1 MRDDLTR
8 RIEVH
13 REAVTAEFA
22 FMKSAATLE
31 ELVARAVPLAG
42 GAGMLVPVSELHA
55 GDERLIDTLG
65 RWRERSAF
73 AFPTQ
78 FPVTRAGTAA
88 WLRRGV
94 LDVADR
100 ILFLVQ
106 DRFGHTVGH
115 LGFAGADNAGRALE
129 IDNVVRGEPDVQPGL
144 MGAALAGLIDWAED
158 CFRPARIHLRV
169 FADNDHAVAFYRR
182 HGFRETG
189 RTPLRREADGDAVR
203 YVSAPED
210 GPVDRWFLC
219 MERAPGRAADAGEPI
234 LTAGPSISPREVAY
248 ATDAA
253 RHGWNRRWS
262 GYITRFEREFA
273 EYVGAEHAIATSS
286 CTGALHLAMLA
297 IGLGPGDEAIV
308 PEQTWVATAKAV
320 SYVGAT
326 PVFAD
331 VQADS
336 WCLDPASVEAAVT
349 ERTKA
354 IVPVHLYGHPADMDA
369 LRDVADRH
377 GLALIEDAAPAIGAE
392 LRGRRVGAL
401 GTAGAFSFQGAKL
414 LVTGEGGML
423 VTNDPDVY
431 AKAYKAWDLGV
442 ERSRGFWIDA
452 HGLKY
457 KLPNVA
463 AALGLGQLERIDHLI
478 EAKREI
484 FGWYAEELEGVAGI
498 TLNHEA
504 GWARSIYWMSS
515 ILVDPAAGIDRD
527 GMRAAL
533 ASAGVDTR
541 PTFPRIST
549 YPIWAERRAVPA
561 PAAQRIAEQ
570 GINLPSGV
578 RLRRDQVAR
587 VGEAVRAAVAAASL
601 RRAA

>member
-1 MRDDLTR
+1 MRDDVTR
-8 RIEVH
+8 RIEAH
-13 REAVTAEFA
+13 RDAVSREVA

-31 ELVARAVPLAG
+31 ELVARSVPLAD
-42 GAGMLVPVSELHA
+42 GAGMLVPICALHA
-55 GDERLIDTLG
+55 DDTRLIATL
-65 RWRERSAF
+65 
-73 AFPTQ
+73 
-78 FPVTRAGTAA
+78 AGWHGESVVHTTA
-88 WLRRGV
+88 WLRN
-94 LDVADR
+94 LLADAGR
-100 ILFLVQ
+100 IVFLVQ
-106 DRFGHTVGH
+106 DRFGHTVGQ
-115 LGFAGADNAGRALE
+115 AGLASSEPNDRVLAATDVVFSSDAPHPAFRAAALE
-129 IDNVVRGEPDVQPGL
+129 GL
-144 MGAALAGLIDWAED
+144 RAWAED
-158 CFRPARIHLRV
+158 CFRPARIDGIRP
-169 FADNDHAVAFYRR
+169 RR
-182 HGFRETG
+182 A
-189 RTPLRREADGDAVR
+189 RR
-203 YVSAPED
+203 
-210 GPVDRWFLC
+210 
-219 MERAPGRAADAGEPI
+219 DAGETI

-262 GYITRFEREFA
+262 GYISRFEQEFA

-297 IGLGPGDEAIV
+297 LGLGPGDEAIV

-336 WCLDPASVEAAVT
+336 WCLDPASVEAAIT

-369 LRDVADRH
+369 LRTVADRH
-377 GLALIEDAAPAIGAE
+377 GLPLVEDAAPAIGAE

-484 FGWYAEELEGVAGI
+484 FGWYAEELDGVHGI

-504 GWARSIYWMSS
+504 DWARSIYWMSS
-515 ILVDPAAGIDRD
+515 ILVDSACGIDRD
-527 GMRAAL
+527 GMRQAL
-533 ASAGVDTR
+533 LADGIDTR

-561 PAAQRIAEQ
+561 PVAQRIAEQ

-587 VGEAVRAAVAAASL
+587 IGESVRRAAASASL
-601 RRAA
+601 RQAA

>member
-1 MRDDLTR
+1 MPDDMTR
-8 RIEVH
+8 R
-13 REAVTAEFA
+13 RETFRAAVRDELA
-22 FMKSAATLE
+22 FMKAAATIE
-31 ELVARAVPLAG
+31 ELTGRAVPLAD
-42 GAGMLVPVSELHA
+42 GAGMLVPVCELHT
-55 GDERLIDTLG
+55 GDERLLARMI
-65 RWRERSAF
+65 RWRRENSF
-73 AFPTQ
+73 AFPGQ
-78 FPVTRAGTAA
+78 GPVEPEMAAA
-88 WLRRGV
+88 WLRAEI
-94 LDVADR
+94 LDDPGR
-100 ILFLVQ
+100 IVFLVL

-115 LGFAGADNAGRALE
+115 VGLAAGAGRALE
-129 IDNVVRGEPDVQPGL
+129 VTDVVRGEKTVQPGL
-144 MGAALAGLIDWAED
+144 MSAALAGLLAWAED
-158 CFRPARIHLRV
+158 CFRPGRVGARVPENL
-169 FADNDHAVAFYRR
+169 HAIRFFERA
-182 HGFRETG
+182 GFR
-189 RTPLRREADGDAVR
+189 
-203 YVSAPED
+203 SA
-210 GPVDRWFLC
+210 
-219 MERAPGRAADAGEPI
+219 GRARDGVPAMEWAPRRKDGGRPI

-253 RHGWNRRWS
+253 RHGWNARWS

-320 SYVGAT
+320 TYVGAT

-331 VQADS
+331 VERGS
-336 WCLDPASVEAAVT
+336 WCLDATSVEAAVS

-369 LRDVADRH
+369 LRAVADRH

-392 LRGRRVGAL
+392 IRGRRVGAL
-401 GTAGAFSFQGAKL
+401 CTAGAFSFQGAKL
-414 LVTGEGGML
+414 LVTGEGGMF

-431 AKAYKAWDLGV
+431 ARAYKAWDLGV

-463 AALGLGQLERIDHLI
+463 AALGLGQLQRVDHLI

-484 FGWYAEELEGVAGI
+484 FSWYAEELAGVPGI
-498 TLNHEA
+498 TLNHETE
-504 GWARSIYWMSS
+504 WARSIYWMTS
-515 ILVDPAAGIDRD
+515 ILVDPACGIDRD

-533 ASAGVDTR
+533 AADGIDTR
-541 PTFPRIST
+541 PTFPLIST
-549 YPIWAERRAVPA
+549 YPIWDERRAVPA
-561 PAAQRIAEQ
+561 RVAATIADR

-587 VGEAVRAAVAAASL
+587 IGEAVRRAVSSGV

>member
-1 MRDDLTR
+1 MSDDVTR
-8 RIEVH
+8 RLETY
-13 REAVTAEFA
+13 RAAVRDEFA
-22 FMKSAATLE
+22 FMKAAANIE
-31 ELVARAVPLAG
+31 ELTARGIPLAG

-55 GDERLIDTLG
+55 ADTRLIELLAS
-65 RWRERSAF
+65 WRAQSAF
-73 AFPTQ
+73 AFPTR
-78 FPVTRAGTAA
+78 FPVTHDGTAR
-88 WLRRGV
+88 WLRQGL
-94 LDVADR
+94 LDVPDR
-100 ILFLVQ
+100 ILFLVH
-106 DRFGHTVGH
+106 DRFGHPVGH
-115 LGFAGADNAGRALE
+115 LGFASADSPDRSLE
-129 IDNVVRGEPDVQPGL
+129 VDNVVRGEGGVQPGL
-144 MGAALAGLIDWAED
+144 MGAALEGLLAWGEE

-169 FADNDHAVAFYRR
+169 FADNERAVAFYRR
-182 HGFRETG
+182 HGFRDGT
-189 RTPLRREADGDAVR
+189 RQPLRREVEGEVVRYTPSGGERADAWFLGMEWTPERADGDQ
-203 YVSAPED
+203 
-210 GPVDRWFLC
+210 
-219 MERAPGRAADAGEPI
+219 PI

-248 ATDAA
+248 TTDAA
-253 RHGWNRRWS
+253 RHGWNTRWS
-262 GYITRFEREFA
+262 GYISRFEREFA

-286 CTGALHLAMLA
+286 CTGALHMAMLA

-331 VQADS
+331 VEPGS
-336 WCLDPASVEAAVT
+336 WCLDPASVEAAIT

-369 LRDVADRH
+369 LQAVADRH
-377 GLALIEDAAPAIGAE
+377 GLPLIEDAAPAIGAE
-392 LRGRRVGAL
+392 IRGRRVGAL

-414 LVTGEGGML
+414 LVTGEGGMF

-431 AKAYKAWDLGV
+431 ARAYKAWDLGV
-442 ERSRGFWIDA
+442 DRSRGFWIDA

-463 AALGLGQLERIDHLI
+463 AAIGLGQLERVDHLI

-484 FGWYAEELEGVAGI
+484 FGWYAEELAGVPGI
-498 TLNHEA
+498 ALNHETA
-504 GWARSIYWMSS
+504 WARSIYWMTS
-515 ILVDPAAGIDRD
+515 ILVDPVCGIDRD

-533 ASAGVDTR
+533 AAEGIDTR
-541 PTFPRIST
+541 PTFPLIST
-549 YPIWAERRAVPA
+549 YPIWDERRAVPA
-561 PAAQRIAEQ
+561 PVAATIAER

-587 VGEAVRAAVAAASL
+587 IGEAVRRAASAGM

>member
-1 MRDDLTR
+1 MRDDVSR
-8 RIEVH
+8 RGEVF
-13 REAVTAEFA
+13 RAAVRDEIG
-22 FMKSAATLE
+22 FMKAATTLE
-31 ELVARAVPLAG
+31 ELAARSVPLAG
-42 GAGMLVPVSELHA
+42 GAGMLVPVCELHA
-55 GDERLIDTLG
+55 QDERLIRTLA
-65 RWRERSAF
+65 RWREESAF

-78 FPVTRAGTAA
+78 FPVTHAGTAT
-88 WLRRGV
+88 WLRRGL
-94 LDVADR
+94 LDVPDR

-115 LGFAGADNAGRALE
+115 LGFASAFSADRSLE
-129 IDNVVRGEPDVQPGL
+129 VDNVVRGEQGAQPGL
-144 MGAALAGLIDWAED
+144 MGAALEGLLAWGED

-169 FADNDHAVAFYRR
+169 FADNAHAIGFYRR
-182 HGFRETG
+182 LGFRDG
-189 RTPLRREADGDAVR
+189 DRTPLRRELDGETVR
-203 YVSAPED
+203 YVPADEAPA
-210 GPVDRWFLC
+210 DRWFLG
-219 MERAPGRAADAGEPI
+219 MEWAPGRADLGEPI
-234 LTAGPSISPREVAY
+234 LTAGPSVSPREVAY

-273 EYVGAEHAIATSS
+273 EYIGAEYAIATSS
-286 CTGALHLAMLA
+286 CTGALHLAMVAL
-297 IGLGPGDEAIV
+297 GLGPGDEAIV

-320 SYVGAT
+320 SYTGAT

-331 VQADS
+331 VEPVS
-336 WCLDPASVEAAVT
+336 WCLDAASVESAIT

-369 LRDVADRH
+369 LRAVAGRH
-377 GLALIEDAAPAIGAE
+377 GLPLVEDAAPAIGAE

-431 AKAYKAWDLGV
+431 ARAYKAWDLGV
-442 ERSRGFWIDA
+442 ERSKGFWIDA

-463 AALGLGQLERIDHLI
+463 AAIGLGQLERVDHLI

-484 FGWYAEELEGVAGI
+484 FAWYAEELDGVPGI

-504 GWARSIYWMSS
+504 EWARSIYWMTS
-515 ILVDPAAGIDRD
+515 ILVDPACGTDRE

-533 ASAGVDTR
+533 AARGIDTR
-541 PTFPRIST
+541 PTFPLIST
-549 YPIWAERRAVPA
+549 YPIWDERRAVPA
-561 PAAQRIAEQ
+561 PVARTIGER

-587 VGEAVRAAVAAASL
+587 IGEEIRRVVVASAVGKAA
-601 RRAA
+601 

>member
-1 MRDDLTR
+1 MHDDVSR
-8 RIEVH
+8 RGEVF
-13 REAVTAEFA
+13 RAAVRHELA
-22 FMKSAATLE
+22 FMKAAATLE
-31 ELVARAVPLAG
+31 ELVARSVPLAA
-42 GAGMLVPVSELHA
+42 GAGMLVPVCELHA
-55 GDERLIDTLG
+55 GDERLIGALA
-65 RWRERSAF
+65 RWREENAF

-78 FPVTRAGTAA
+78 FPVTQAGTAT
-88 WLRRGV
+88 WLRHGL
-94 LDVADR
+94 LDVPDR

-115 LGFAGADNAGRALE
+115 LGFASASSTDRSLE
-129 IDNVVRGEPDVQPGL
+129 VDNVVRGEQGAQPGL
-144 MGAALAGLIDWAED
+144 MGAALEGLLAWAQD

-169 FADNDHAVAFYRR
+169 FADNAHAIGFYRR
-182 HGFRETG
+182 LGFRDG
-189 RTPLRREADGDAVR
+189 ARTPLRRELDGETVR
-203 YVSAPED
+203 YVPAAGAPA
-210 GPVDRWFLC
+210 DRWFLG
-219 MERAPGRAADAGEPI
+219 MEWVPGRADSGEPI
-234 LTAGPSISPREVAY
+234 LTAGPSITPREVAY

-273 EYVGAEHAIATSS
+273 EYVGAEYAIATSS
-286 CTGALHLAMLA
+286 CTGALHLAMVAL
-297 IGLGPGDEAIV
+297 GLGPGDEVIV

-320 SYVGAT
+320 SYTGAT

-331 VQADS
+331 VEPIS
-336 WCLDPASVEAAVT
+336 WCLDAASVESAIT

-354 IVPVHLYGHPADMDA
+354 IVPVHLYGHPADMHA
-369 LRDVADRH
+369 LQAVADRH
-377 GLALIEDAAPAIGAE
+377 GLPLIEDAAPAIGAE

-431 AKAYKAWDLGV
+431 ARAYKAWDLGV

-463 AALGLGQLERIDHLI
+463 AAIGLGQLDRVDHLI

-484 FGWYAEELEGVAGI
+484 FAWYAEELDGVPGI

-504 GWARSIYWMSS
+504 EWARSIYWMTS
-515 ILVDPAAGIDRD
+515 ILVDPACGIDRE

-533 ASAGVDTR
+533 AAAGIDTR
-541 PTFPRIST
+541 PTFPLIST
-549 YPIWAERRAVPA
+549 YPIWDERRAVPA
-561 PAAQRIAEQ
+561 PVANTIGER

-587 VGEAVRAAVAAASL
+587 IGEEIRRAVAASAVGK
-601 RRAA
+601 AA

>member
-1 MRDDLTR
+1 MRDDVTR

-13 REAVTAEFA
+13 REAVTAELA

-31 ELVARAVPLAG
+31 ELVARSVPLAG
-42 GAGMLVPVSELHA
+42 GAGMLVPVCELHA
-55 GDERLIDTLG
+55 ADERLIDTLG

-73 AFPTQ
+73 AFPTR
-78 FPVTRAGTAA
+78 FPVTREGTAR
-88 WLRRGV
+88 WLRSGV
-94 LDVADR
+94 LDVPDR

-115 LGFAGADNAGRALE
+115 LGFAGAGGDERALE
-129 IDNVVRGEPDVQPGL
+129 VDNVVRGEPDVQPGL
-144 MGAALAGLIDWAED
+144 MGAALTGLLEWAQD
-158 CFRPARIHLRV
+158 CFRPDRIHLRV
-169 FADNDHAVAFYRR
+169 FADNDHAIAFYGR
-182 HGFRETG
+182 HGFHETA
-189 RTPLRREADGDAVR
+189 RTPLRREEDGDVVR
-203 YVSAPED
+203 YVPAD
-210 GPVDRWFLC
+210 GPADRWFVC
-219 MERAPGRAADAGEPI
+219 MDWSPASTAETGETI

-320 SYVGAT
+320 DYVGAT

-336 WCLDPASVEAAVT
+336 WCLDPASVEAAIT

-354 IVPVHLYGHPADMDA
+354 IVPVHLYGHPADLDA
-369 LRDVADRH
+369 LRAVADRH
-377 GLALIEDAAPAIGAE
+377 GLPLIEDAAPAIGAE

-423 VTNDPDVY
+423 VTNDADVY

-463 AALGLGQLERIDHLI
+463 AALGLGQLERVDHLI

-484 FGWYAEELEGVAGI
+484 FAWYAEELDGVAGI

-504 GWARSIYWMSS
+504 AWARSIYWMSS
-515 ILVDPAAGIDRD
+515 ILVDPACGTDRD
-527 GMRAAL
+527 RVRAAL
-533 ASAGVDTR
+533 AADGIDTR

-549 YPIWAERRAVPA
+549 YPIWAQRRAVPA
-561 PAAQRIAEQ
+561 PVAQRIAEQ

-587 VGEAVRAAVAAASL
+587 IGESVRRSVAAAP
-601 RRAA
+601 RRQAA

>member
-1 MRDDLTR
+1 MRDDVAR
-8 RIEVH
+8 RIDIH
-13 REAVTAEFA
+13 RDAVTAELA

-31 ELVARAVPLAG
+31 ELVGRSVPLAG
-42 GAGMLVPVSELHA
+42 GAGMLVPLCELHA
-55 GDERLIDTLG
+55 RDTRLIATL
-65 RWRERSAF
+65 
-73 AFPTQ
+73 
-78 FPVTRAGTAA
+78 AGWHGESVAHTTA
-88 WLRRGV
+88 WLRN
-94 LDVADR
+94 LLADPGR
-100 ILFLVQ
+100 IVFLVQ
-106 DRFGHTVGH
+106 DRFGHTVGQ
-115 LGFAGADNAGRALE
+115 AGLASSAPAERALAATDIVFSAE
-129 IDNVVRGEPDVQPGL
+129 APHPAFRA
-144 MGAALAGLIDWAED
+144 AALEGLRAWAED
-158 CFRPARIHLRV
+158 CFRPARIDGVRPPRV
-169 FADNDHAVAFYRR
+169 RADD
-182 HGFRETG
+182 GET
-189 RTPLRREADGDAVR
+189 
-203 YVSAPED
+203 
-210 GPVDRWFLC
+210 
-219 MERAPGRAADAGEPI
+219 I

-262 GYITRFEREFA
+262 GYITRFEQEFA

-320 SYVGAT
+320 TYMGAT

-336 WCLDPASVEAAVT
+336 WCLDPASVEAAIT

-354 IVPVHLYGHPADMDA
+354 IVPVHLYGHPADMDG
-369 LRDVADRH
+369 LRAVADRH
-377 GLALIEDAAPAIGAE
+377 GLPLIEDAAPAIGAE

-423 VTNDPDVY
+423 VTNDADVY

-452 HGLKY
+452 DGLKY

-484 FGWYAEELEGVAGI
+484 FGWYAEELDGLDGI

-504 GWARSIYWMSS
+504 EWARSIYWMSS
-515 ILVDPAAGIDRD
+515 ILVDPACGIDRD

-533 ASAGVDTR
+533 AAAGVDSR

-561 PAAQRIAEQ
+561 PVSQLIAER

-587 VGEAVRAAVAAASL
+587 VGEVVRRAASSATL

>member
-1 MRDDLTR
+1 MRDDVSR
-8 RIEVH
+8 RRDVF
-13 REAVTAEFA
+13 RVAVRDELA
-22 FMKSAATLE
+22 FMKAATTLE
-31 ELVARAVPLAG
+31 ELVARSIPLAA
-42 GAGMLVPVSELHA
+42 GAGMLVPICELHA
-55 GDERLIDTLG
+55 EDERLIATLA
-65 RWRERSAF
+65 RWREENAF

-78 FPVTRAGTAA
+78 FQVTHSGTAT
-88 WLRRGV
+88 WLRREV
-94 LDVADR
+94 LDVPDR

-106 DRFGHTVGH
+106 DRFGHTAGH
-115 LGFAGADNAGRALE
+115 LGFASAFSGDRSLE
-129 IDNVVRGEPDVQPGL
+129 VDNVVRGEKAVQPGL
-144 MGAALAGLIDWAED
+144 MGAALQGLVAWAED

-169 FADNDHAVAFYRR
+169 FADNDHAIGFYRR
-182 HGFRETG
+182 AGFCDG
-189 RTPLRREADGDAVR
+189 VRTPLRREVDGDAVR
-203 YVSAPED
+203 YVPSRG
-210 GPVDRWFLC
+210 GPADRWFLG
-219 MERAPGRAADAGEPI
+219 MEWAPGRAVGDEPI

-248 ATDAA
+248 ATDAT

-262 GYITRFEREFA
+262 GYITRLEREFA

-286 CTGALHLAMLA
+286 CTGALHLAMVAL
-297 IGLGPGDEAIV
+297 GLGPGDEVIV

-320 SYVGAT
+320 SYTGAT

-331 VQADS
+331 VEPVS
-336 WCLDPASVEAAVT
+336 WCLDAASVQSAIT

-354 IVPVHLYGHPADMDA
+354 ILPVHLYGHPADMDA
-369 LRDVADRH
+369 LRAVADRH
-377 GLALIEDAAPAIGAE
+377 GLPLVEDAAPAIGAE

-431 AKAYKAWDLGV
+431 ARAYKAWDLGV
-442 ERSRGFWIDA
+442 ERSKGFWIDA

-463 AALGLGQLERIDHLI
+463 AAIGLGQLERVDHLI

-484 FGWYAEELEGVAGI
+484 FSWYAEELDGVSGI

-504 GWARSIYWMSS
+504 EWARSIYWMTS
-515 ILVDPAAGIDRD
+515 ILVDPACGIDRD

-533 ASAGVDTR
+533 AAVGIDTR
-541 PTFPRIST
+541 PTFPLIST
-549 YPIWAERRAVPA
+549 YPIWDERRAVAA
-561 PAAQRIAEQ
+561 PVARLIGDR

-587 VGEAVRAAVAAASL
+587 IGEEIRRAVAAPAVGK
-601 RRAA
+601 AA

>member
-1 MRDDLTR
+1 VDDVTGRLETHRAAVRDEL
-8 RIEVH
+8 
-13 REAVTAEFA
+13 A
-22 FMKSAATLE
+22 FMKAAATIE
-31 ELVARAVPLAG
+31 ELTARAVPLAD
-42 GAGMLVPVSELHA
+42 GAGMLFPVCGLHA
-55 GDERLIDTLG
+55 ADERLLDRLG
-65 RWRERSAF
+65 QWRRENSF
-73 AFPTQ
+73 AFPGRG
-78 FPVTRAGTAA
+78 PVTPEWAA
-88 WLRRGV
+88 TWLRADV
-94 LDVADR
+94 LDDAGR
-100 ILFLVQ
+100 ILFLVL

-115 LGFAGADNAGRALE
+115 VGLAAADDLALE
-129 IDNVVRGEPDVQPGL
+129 VTDVVRGEKTVQPGL
-144 MGAALAGLIDWAED
+144 MSAAVAGLLAWAED
-158 CFRPARIHLRV
+158 CFRPARVHLHV
-169 FADNDHAVAFYRR
+169 PANLHAIRFFERA
-182 HGFRETG
+182 GFRTAG
-189 RTPLRREADGDAVR
+189 RADDGSLAMEW
-203 YVSAPED
+203 APER
-210 GPVDRWFLC
+210 VDS
-219 MERAPGRAADAGEPI
+219 DEPI

-248 ATDAA
+248 TTDAA
-253 RHGWNRRWS
+253 RHGWNSRWS

-286 CTGALHLAMLA
+286 CTGALHMAMLA

-331 VQADS
+331 VEPGS
-336 WCLDPASVEAAVT
+336 WCLDAASVEAAIT

-369 LRDVADRH
+369 LQAVAGRH
-377 GLALIEDAAPAIGAE
+377 GLPLIEDAAPAIGAE
-392 LRGRRVGAL
+392 IRGRRVGAL

-414 LVTGEGGML
+414 LVTGEGGMF

-431 AKAYKAWDLGV
+431 ARAYKAWDLGV

-457 KLPNVA
+457 KMPNVA
-463 AALGLGQLERIDHLI
+463 AAIGLGQLGRIDHLI

-484 FGWYAEELEGVAGI
+484 FGWYAEELDGVPGI
-498 TLNHEA
+498 ALNHEA
-504 GWARSIYWMSS
+504 EWARSIYWMTS
-515 ILVDPAAGIDRD
+515 ILVDPACGIDRD

-533 ASAGVDTR
+533 AAGGIDTR
-541 PTFPRIST
+541 PTFPLIST
-549 YPIWAERRAVPA
+549 YPIWDERRAVAA
-561 PAAQRIAEQ
+561 PVAATIADR

-587 VGEAVRAAVAAASL
+587 IGEAVRRAASTGL